1 MPPSSVVLGH
11 REQHWLR
18 GRSQRQWH
26 VLAMASKGATAICC
40 LVAILRSML
49 LQPALPFQAGHRARN
64 SCTARHATAGGQ
76 HFADI
81 GGKIPMPT
89 LPGQTANEEGFN
101 DLCTRWNREEAEAV
115 QDSKRKLQ
123 SDKTSIDTKLL
134 AVNELEYW
142 AVRRGGY
149 DAEIILIGTL
159 KSPSKELAGQAH
171 ISLKKTWAAH
181 FSAWVNSDI
190 DQGRV
195 LQRDGD
201 TDGAMLIFEKV
212 IRENPLWGEAYRLRA
227 KCWNKRG
234 EIDKT
239 IEDLRRALEF
249 CPNNY
254 LTMIELGITLMDK
267 KQAYEESAKLFKSA
281 LDLCPFLPVSTF
293 LATLH
298 SKMPSLKAQWEAEKK
313 ANEFSVDS
321 PPLRLLPE
329 SWVDRYE
336 ATERPNQAFLRIG
349 AELEQWFAE
358 VRMNK
363 VSKPIQR
370 KLWSILV
377 IKWDPDKHSRALRSF
392 TTQVHNAIKSRRER
406 ELAKADV
413 EEEVLGD
420 PDEIHLHEV
429 ESEYDADA
437 VAFLRQIRRERERQR
452 AR

>member
-1 MPPSSVVLGH
+1 M
-11 REQHWLR
+11 
-18 GRSQRQWH
+18 
-26 VLAMASKGATAICC
+26 AAASKGVTTICC
-40 LVAILRSML
+40 LAAFSRSVL
-49 LQPALPFQAGHRARN
+49 LQPALPFLASHRASS

-76 HFADI
+76 QFADM
-81 GGKIPMPT
+81 GGKIPLPNQ
-89 LPGQTANEEGFN
+89 PGQTANEEGFN

-123 SDKTSIDTKLL
+123 SDKSSTDTKLL

-149 DAEIILIGTL
+149 DAEIILIGVL
-159 KSPSKELAGQAH
+159 KHPSKELASQAH
-171 ISLKKTWAAH
+171 ISLKKTWAGH

-195 LQRDGD
+195 LQRYGD
-201 TDGAMLIFEKV
+201 TDGAMKIFDK
-212 IRENPLWGEAYRLRA
+212 IIYENPLWGEAYRLRA
-227 KCWNKRG
+227 KLWNKRG

-239 IEDLRRALEF
+239 IEDLRSALEF

-267 KQAYEESAKLFKSA
+267 KQAYEESAKLFKGA
-281 LDLCPFLPVSTF
+281 LDLCPFLPISSF

-298 SKMPSLKAQWEAEKK
+298 GKVPSLKEQWEAEKK
-313 ANEFSVDS
+313 ANEFSVDT
-321 PPLRLLPE
+321 PPLRLLPVN
-329 SWVDRYE
+329 WVHRFE
-336 ATERPNQAFLRIG
+336 ATERPNQAFLRVG

-363 VSKPIQR
+363 VDRAIQR

-377 IKWDPDKHSRALRSF
+377 IKWDPDKHSRELRSF
-392 TTQVHNAIKSRRER
+392 TTQVHNAVKSRRER
-406 ELAKADV
+406 ELAKAD
-413 EEEVLGD
+413 EDEQDLGD
-420 PDEIHLHEV
+420 PDELHLQQV
-429 ESEYDADA
+429 ESEYDEDA
-437 VAFLRQIRRERERQR
+437 VAFLRQMRTERQR

>member
-1 MPPSSVVLGH
+1 MPM
-11 REQHWLR
+11 Q
-18 GRSQRQWH
+18 
-26 VLAMASKGATAICC
+26 
-40 LVAILRSML
+40 
-49 LQPALPFQAGHRARN
+49 
-64 SCTARHATAGGQ
+64 
-76 HFADI
+76 
-81 GGKIPMPT
+81 
-89 LPGQTANEEGFN
+89 PGQTANEEGFN

-123 SDKTSIDTKLL
+123 SDKTSTDTKLL

-159 KSPSKELAGQAH
+159 KHPSKELASQAH
-171 ISLKKTWAAH
+171 ISLKKTWASH

-195 LQRDGD
+195 FQRDGD
-201 TDGAMLIFEKV
+201 FDAAMKVFDKV
-212 IRENPLWGEAYRLRA
+212 IRENALWGEAYRLRA

-239 IEDLRRALEF
+239 IEDLRRGLEF

-254 LTMIELGITLMDK
+254 LTMIELGIVLMDK

-281 LDLCPFLPVSTF
+281 LDLCPFLPVSSF

-298 SKMPSLKAQWEAEKK
+298 SKMPSLKEQWEAEKK
-313 ANEFSVDS
+313 ANEFSVDR

-329 SWVDRYE
+329 DWVHRYE
-336 ATERPNQAFLRIG
+336 ATERPNQAFLRVG

-358 VRMNK
+358 VRMNRVDK
-363 VSKPIQR
+363 AIQR

-377 IKWDPDKHSRALRSF
+377 IKWDPDKHSRELKSF
-392 TTQVHNAIKSRRER
+392 TTQVHNAIKARRER
-406 ELAKADV
+406 ELAKAV
-413 EEEVLGD
+413 EEKQPLVD
-420 PDEIHLHEV
+420 PDELHLQLV
-429 ESEYDADA
+429 ESEYDEDA
-437 VAFLRQIRRERERQR
+437 VAFLRQLRKERQR
-452 AR
+452 VR